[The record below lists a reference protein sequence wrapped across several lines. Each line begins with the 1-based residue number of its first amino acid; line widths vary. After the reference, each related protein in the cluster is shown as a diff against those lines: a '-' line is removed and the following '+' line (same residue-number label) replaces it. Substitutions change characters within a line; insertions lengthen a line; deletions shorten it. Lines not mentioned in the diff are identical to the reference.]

1 MSREAMQQALE
12 ALKDAADAI
21 AGRLEN
27 PATAMHN
34 ALIAESA
41 LRFALE
47 SQQEPQPVAWAIFT
61 PAGNARLWA
70 TKQEH
75 LQRLA
80 DAEGLTLTPLYA
92 APQPASAQGWV
103 PAPPKATIQMLVAGR
118 LALYHASMHDIEASE
133 TEMAEAWEAMMAA
146 RPQPKETT

>member
-12 ALKDAADAI
+12 AQGEPVCWASRALLQPDDEDEAKGWEARVKSAPDAVF
-21 AGRLEN
+21 
-27 PATAMHN
+27 
-34 ALIAESA
+34 S
-41 LRFALE
+41 
-47 SQQEPQPVAWAIFT
+47 V
-61 PAGNARLWA
+61 
-70 TKQEH
+70 
-75 LQRLA
+75 
-80 DAEGLTLTPLYA
+80 PLYA